1 VIREVFAGRTAR
13 ERAARLLDVYDSW
26 QPDVIVR
33 DEVDFGAAVAADRL
47 GIPHA
52 SIVVLAAGGL
62 IRADLVAEPLDALR
76 AEHGLRADPKLEML
90 HRHLTLV
97 PVPPTFRTPSDPL
110 PATARHIHPAG
121 LDSTTMTAQH
131 DASSTLALDWL
142 QERSGRPTA
151 YFTLGTVFH
160 QESGDLFSRVVAGLS
175 ELDANIIV
183 TVGRE
188 IDPAELGNQPT
199 NVRIH
204 RFIPQEALLPHCD
217 AVVSHAGSG
226 MSSVRWP
233 SVSRWC
239 YCPWVQINPKTP
251 TDARHWVSPACSIHS
266 P

>member
-97 PVPPTFRTPSDPL
+97 PVPPTFRTPS
-110 PATARHIHPAG
+110 
-121 LDSTTMTAQH
+121 
-131 DASSTLALDWL
+131 
-142 QERSGRPTA
+142 
-151 YFTLGTVFH
+151 
-160 QESGDLFSRVVAGLS
+160 
-175 ELDANIIV
+175 
-183 TVGRE
+183 
-188 IDPAELGNQPT
+188 
-199 NVRIH
+199 
-204 RFIPQEALLPHCD
+204 
-217 AVVSHAGSG
+217 
-226 MSSVRWP
+226 
-233 SVSRWC
+233 
-239 YCPWVQINPKTP
+239 
-251 TDARHWVSPACSIHS
+251 
-266 P
+266 